1 MNPFDL
7 PGPPFLLFYLIFG
20 TLVVIAMRM
29 VNRIYERSLA
39 LSTRIPLD
47 DPYAIAMLRGGSLE
61 VARVATFSLVDR
73 GLLKAEKGD
82 RVISLPDADAYV
94 RREIERTIIMT
105 FCKAAP
111 AITVFKAAGVLAKD
125 CAEFE
130 KPLQEANLL
139 PSRAVKRRRLVT
151 FLSALLLIEGTAGY
165 KIHVAL
171 DRGHHNIA
179 FLVFLGFFMFIALH
193 AGLRK
198 HRTGHG
204 DVVLRQVRAHFQ
216 SLKDRASR
224 LKPGGATNEV
234 VFLAAIWGLAAL
246 PFSGF
251 PYVARLFPKATVT
264 TSTTSAGG
272 CGGGGCG
279 SGGGGGC
286 GGGGCGGG
294 CGGCG

>member
-1 MNPFDL
+1 
-7 PGPPFLLFYLIFG
+7 
-20 TLVVIAMRM
+20 VVS
-29 VNRIYERSLA
+29 VQ
-39 LSTRIPLD
+39 
-47 DPYAIAMLRGGSLE
+47 G
-61 VARVATFSLVDR
+61 
-73 GLLKAEKGD
+73 
-82 RVISLPDADAYV
+82 ADAYV

-105 FCKAAP
+105 FHKAAP
-111 AITVFKAAGVLAKD
+111 AINILAAKGMIAKD
-125 CAEFE
+125 CAEYE
-130 KPLQEANLL
+130 AQLQEANLL
-139 PSRAVKRRRLVT
+139 PSGAVKRRRLVT
-151 FLSALLLIEGTAGY
+151 FFAALLLIEGTAGY

-171 DRGHHNIA
+171 ARGHHNIA
-179 FLVFLGFFMFIALH
+179 FLVFLGIFTFIALH

-204 DVVLRQVRAHFQ
+204 DVVLRQIREHFQ

-224 LKPGGATNEV
+224 LKPGGATNEA

-246 PFSGF
+246 PFFGF
-251 PYVARLFPKATVT
+251 PYVPRLFPKATVT
-264 TSTTSAGG
+264 TSTTGAGG